1 MWNWCGD
8 IFVIKKLIQKIPG
21 IRTIKEKDYVNN
33 PKKSGYSS
41 YHLIVEVPI
50 NLVEKIIYVKVEV
63 QIRTMAMDY
72 WASIEHKM
80 KYKSKIK
87 LNKKDSKEWV
97 SCAKMINKL
106 DYKMT
111 LMT

>member
-1 MWNWCGD
+1 MLSHN
-8 IFVIKKLIQKIPG
+8 
-21 IRTIKEKDYVNN
+21 
-33 PKKSGYSS
+33 
-41 YHLIVEVPI
+41 
-50 NLVEKIIYVKVEV
+50 IIYVKVEV